1 MAENKEW
8 VIQGYQFSS
17 QKDATQAKGELL
29 KIQKLEEKMDYKNPQ
44 MVYMVYNKALEN
56 RIFKTPIGYEYLKKL
71 RTMLEKSGQIQEPIK
86 EIPIYQMYNL
96 RDSTNPVVEKIKND
110 PKLQQKRERERKR
123 KEFFPLKTSIFLNV
137 LLAILVVAMLYI
149 STTGS
154 NPNVLNYERSLQDK
168 YAAWEQELM
177 EREAAIREK
186 ERELL
191 LEE

>member
-1 MAENKEW
+1 MADNKEW
-8 VIQGYQFSS
+8 VVQGYQFSS

-71 RTMLEKSGQIQEPIK
+71 QTVLVNSPKIQESVK
-86 EIPIYQMYNL
+86 DIPIYQMYNL

-123 KEFFPLKTSIFLNV
+123 KEFFPLRTSIFFNV
-137 LLAILVVAMLYI
+137 LLAILVVVMLYI

-168 YAAWEQELM
+168 YAAWEQELRQ
-177 EREAAIREK
+177 REAVIREK

>member
-1 MAENKEW
+1 MTENKEW
-8 VIQGYQFSS
+8 VVQGYQFSS

-71 RTMLEKSGQIQEPIK
+71 QTVLEKSPQIQEPIK

-96 RDSTNPVVEKIKND
+96 RDSTNPVVERIKND

-123 KEFFPLKTSIFLNV
+123 KEFFPIRTSIFFNV
-137 LLAILVVAMLYI
+137 LLAILVIVMLYI

-168 YAAWEQELM
+168 YAVWEQELS
-177 EREAAIREK
+177 EREAVIREK

-191 LEE
+191 LAE

>member
-1 MAENKEW
+1 MTENKDW
-8 VIQGYQFSS
+8 IVQGYQFSS

-29 KIQKLEEKMDYKNPQ
+29 KIQKLEEKMDYKKPQ
-44 MVYMVYNKALEN
+44 MVYMVYKKALEN

-71 RTMLEKSGQIQEPIK
+71 RVMLVESGQITEPIP

-96 RDSTNPVVEKIKND
+96 RDSTNPIVEKIKTD
-110 PKLQQKRERERKR
+110 PKLKEKREKERKR

-137 LLAILVVAMLYI
+137 LLAILVLVMLYI
-149 STTGS
+149 ATTGS
-154 NPNVLNYERSLQDK
+154 NPNVLNYERSIQDK
-168 YAAWEQELM
+168 YAAWEQELV